1 MLHAREA
8 SRQYDRLHE
17 DLEAAVNG
25 GRITHRKGSG
35 PAGESRQNRVKRRK
49 HNVIIHSSPFL
60 RCIQTSIA
68 IGAGIGQFQG
78 PGPGGRDALKAKPR
92 PRHAS
97 PSQRNH
103 EHAHSPS
110 LSAIPEPEEESISP
124 LRGLPPRS
132 SSTPKVRLRLDAFLG
147 EWLSPDYYESIT
159 PPPGSLMMVASAK
172 ADLLRPGDVVLTT
185 DESSNGFPP
194 AGNFPGGWGSSS
206 ADRED
211 PLSNMSKLA
220 ESLPKRDRA
229 SSHSVAETISS
240 KINGK
245 SLHNISTIS
254 SPKHGYI
261 PPVPSYAISPSDPI
275 PPGYVAHARD
285 ACLEGDY
292 QWDSMRPPQDWGS
305 GGEYGEEWS
314 SMHRRFRKGLQE
326 MISWY
331 TQHPDS
337 RDNTNGHT
345 GPIHECQIDDDE
357 ETDTVLILVTH
368 GAGCNALIGAL
379 TSQPVLLDVGMA
391 SLTMAVRKDMSSP
404 PANSLMPSVDTR
416 RRSSIDVGISYD
428 YDIRLVASTD
438 HLRAGSSALAT
449 SIVHRSQTTSTPYS
463 VHPKGRYRSITTG
476 NMFESPIDGGFKLP
490 EFTSRKTLQRSSTST
505 PDSPNSGLWSKSG
518 TQPSNDTPERKD
530 SIVVDG
536 VDPLGIVE
544 DDEVAPLRP
553 VSNRKNSQVG
563 LWGAAPLDI
572 ARERDEGTKR
582 RWSMDEKVG
591 P

>member
-1 MLHAREA
+1 
-8 SRQYDRLHE
+8 
-17 DLEAAVNG
+17 
-25 GRITHRKGSG
+25 
-35 PAGESRQNRVKRRK
+35 
-49 HNVIIHSSPFL
+49 
-60 RCIQTSIA
+60 
-68 IGAGIGQFQG
+68 
-78 PGPGGRDALKAKPR
+78 
-92 PRHAS
+92 
-97 PSQRNH
+97 
-103 EHAHSPS
+103 
-110 LSAIPEPEEESISP
+110 
-124 LRGLPPRS
+124 
-132 SSTPKVRLRLDAFLG
+132 
-147 EWLSPDYYESIT
+147 
-159 PPPGSLMMVASAK
+159 
-172 ADLLRPGDVVLTT
+172 
-185 DESSNGFPP
+185 
-194 AGNFPGGWGSSS
+194 
-206 ADRED
+206 
-211 PLSNMSKLA
+211 MSKLA

-240 KINGK
+240 KMNGK
-245 SLHNISTIS
+245 ALHNISTTS
-254 SPKHGYI
+254 SPKLGYI

-285 ACLEGDY
+285 ACVEVDY

-345 GPIHECQIDDDE
+345 GPIHEFQIDDDD
-357 ETDTVLILVTH
+357 ETDTVLVLVTH

-379 TSQPVLLDVGMA
+379 TNQPVLLDVGMA
-391 SLTMAVRKDMSSP
+391 SLTMAVRKDVSSP
-404 PANSLMPSVDTR
+404 PVNSLMPSMDTR
-416 RRSSIDVGISYD
+416 RKSSIDVGISYD
-428 YDIRLVASTD
+428 YDVRLVASTD
-438 HLRAGSSALAT
+438 HLRAGSSALAP
-449 SIVHRSQTTSTPYS
+449 SIMHRSSTTSTPHS

-518 TQPSNDTPERKD
+518 TVSSNDTPERKD
-530 SIVVDG
+530 SMVVDG
-536 VDPLGIVE
+536 VDGLGIVE
-544 DDEVAPLRP
+544 DDEVMPLRP

-572 ARERDEGTKR
+572 ARERDEGMKR
-582 RWSMDEKVG
+582 RWSMGEKVG